1 LDGKHE
7 ILKNKLLCN
16 TVMKQRRSLLKLRD
30 GTDEIIK
37 TELYGEIENLE
48 KQYQIFKDYLS
59 GKETDE
65 LAAIGTLQRFRDT
78 LSKISMHILTLY
90 TVEGQKTKITW
101 DSLFTN
107 INHALENLQRPSHP
121 DPKQTIQLALDM
133 SEPKIEEVILYLLEL
148 KKSLQ

>member
-1 LDGKHE
+1 V
-7 ILKNKLLCN
+7 LKQK
-16 TVMKQRRSLLKLRD
+16 RRLVKLRD

-48 KQYQIFKDYLS
+48 KQYQTVKDYLS
-59 GKETDE
+59 GKEPDE
-65 LAAIGTLQRFRDT
+65 LEAVRTLQRLRDT

-101 DSLFTN
+101 DSIFTN
-107 INHALENLQRPSHP
+107 INNALENLERPSHP
-121 DPKQTIQLALDM
+121 DPKQTIQIALDM
-133 SEPKIEEVILYLLEL
+133 SEPKIEEVISYLLEL

>member
-1 LDGKHE
+1 
-7 ILKNKLLCN
+7 
-16 TVMKQRRSLLKLRD
+16 LRD

-48 KQYQIFKDYLS
+48 KQYQIFKDYLL

-107 INHALENLQRPSHP
+107 INNALENLQRPSHP
-121 DPKQTIQLALDM
+121 DPKQTIQIALDM

>member
-1 LDGKHE
+1 
-7 ILKNKLLCN
+7 
-16 TVMKQRRSLLKLRD
+16 MKQRRSLLKLRD

-48 KQYQIFKDYLS
+48 KQYQIFKDYLL

-107 INHALENLQRPSHP
+107 INNALENLQRPSHP
-121 DPKQTIQLALDM
+121 DPKQTIQIALDM

>member
-1 LDGKHE
+1 
-7 ILKNKLLCN
+7 
-16 TVMKQRRSLLKLRD
+16 MRD

-48 KQYQIFKDYLS
+48 KQYQIVEDYLS
-59 GKETDE
+59 GKVTDE
-65 LAAIGTLQRFRDT
+65 LEAVRTLQRLKDT

-107 INHALENLQRPSHP
+107 INHALENLERPSHP
-121 DPKQTIQLALDM
+121 DPKQTIQIALDM
-133 SEPKIEEVILYLLEL
+133 SEPKIEEVISYLLKL

>member
-1 LDGKHE
+1 MDGKHE
-7 ILKNKLLCN
+7 ILKNKLLCS

-48 KQYQIFKDYLS
+48 KQYQIFKDYLL

-107 INHALENLQRPSHP
+107 INNALENLQRPSHP
-121 DPKQTIQLALDM
+121 DPKQTIQIALDM

>member
-1 LDGKHE
+1 V
-7 ILKNKLLCN
+7 LKQK
-16 TVMKQRRSLLKLRD
+16 RRLLKLRD
-30 GTDEIIK
+30 GADEIIK

-48 KQYQIFKDYLS
+48 KQYQVVKDYLS

-65 LAAIGTLQRFRDT
+65 LEAVGTLQRLNAT

-101 DSLFTN
+101 DSIFAN
-107 INHALENLQRPSHP
+107 INHALENLERPSHP
-121 DPKQTIQLALDM
+121 DPKQTIQIALDM
-133 SEPKIEEVILYLLEL
+133 SEPKIEEVISYLLEL